1 MPCWF
6 PFCSDS
12 RKTET
17 AFSFAVRQLQKT
29 SVMINSVFSTFS
41 GRAAAER
48 RLDITANNLANAMT
62 AGFKA
67 SRPVYN
73 GSTVD
78 DEAWPD
84 ELQQTYVNIPDI
96 YIHFSDGQ
104 LVSTGNKFD
113 VAISGSGF
121 FTVSTPNGDMYTRD
135 GQFTL
140 SADKKLVTTD
150 GNPVVGQNGGEITIG
165 GRNVAIGADGSVV
178 VDGTQVDK
186 LKVVDFSDKRYL
198 KNAGNSRF
206 VNTSAENGETDAQN
220 FSVKQGYYEASNVD
234 VMKEMV
240 DMISSVRAYEAY
252 TKADQ
257 AVDDSL
263 GQLISTVKL

>member
-1 MPCWF
+1 
-6 PFCSDS
+6 
-12 RKTET
+12 
-17 AFSFAVRQLQKT
+17 
-29 SVMINSVFSTFS
+29 MINSVFSAFS

-48 RLDITANNLANAMT
+48 RLEITANNLANAMT

-73 GSTVD
+73 GSTIND
-78 DEAWPD
+78 SIWPD
-84 ELQQTYVNIPDI
+84 ELQQTYVNIPGI
-96 YIHFSDGQ
+96 YVHFSDGQ
-104 LVSTGNKFD
+104 LISTGNKLD
-113 VAISGSGF
+113 VAISGNGF
-121 FTVSTPNGDMYTRD
+121 FEVSTATGNMYTRD

-140 SADKKLVTTD
+140 TADKKLVTMD
-150 GNPVVGQNGGEITIG
+150 GNPVVGQNGGDITIDG
-165 GRNVAIGADGSVV
+165 TNLAIGADGSIV
-178 VDGTQVDK
+178 VDGAQVDK
-186 LKVVDFSDKRYL
+186 LKVVDFQDKSAL
-198 KNAGNSRF
+198 KNAGNSCF
-206 VNTSAENGETDAQN
+206 VNTSPTNTETDAQS

-263 GQLISTVKL
+263 GQLISMAKV

>member
-1 MPCWF
+1 
-6 PFCSDS
+6 
-12 RKTET
+12 
-17 AFSFAVRQLQKT
+17 
-29 SVMINSVFSTFS
+29 MINSVFSTFS
-41 GRAAAER
+41 GRASAER
-48 RLDITANNLANAMT
+48 RLEITANNLANAMT

-78 DEAWPD
+78 DSIWPD

-96 YIHFSDGQ
+96 YVHFSDGQ
-104 LVSTGNKFD
+104 FVSTGNKFD
-113 VAISGSGF
+113 VAISGNGF
-121 FTVSTPNGDMYTRD
+121 FEVSTANGNMYTRD

-140 SADKKLVTTD
+140 TADKKLVTMD
-150 GNPVVGQNGGEITIG
+150 GNPVVGQNGGDITIDG
-165 GRNVAIGADGSVV
+165 KNVAIGPDGSVV
-178 VDGTQVDK
+178 VDGAQVDK
-186 LKVVDFSDKRYL
+186 LKVVDFQDKSSL
-198 KNAGNSRF
+198 KNAGNSCF
-206 VNTSAENGETDAQN
+206 VNTSPTNGETDAQN

-240 DMISSVRAYEAY
+240 DMITSVRAYEAY

-263 GQLISTVKL
+263 GQLISMAKV